1 MDGITDS
8 VDIGLSK
15 LWEMVKYREAWIAAA
30 HGVTKSLNNKSLRLQ
45 GWVASGQTINREG
58 VQPHPLADNWI
69 KVLLST
75 ALPTR
80 ARPSFSHHQPL
91 PSGSLHSLL
100 ASSTRGQTEGART
113 TIVLQPPEQKSQ
125 SQKVN

>member
-1 MDGITDS
+1 MKWLDGIIDS
-8 VDIGLSK
+8 MDRSLST
-15 LWEMVKYREAWIAAA
+15 YREIVKDREALRAAV

-75 ALPTR
+75 RT
-80 ARPSFSHHQPL
+80 RPSFPH
-91 PSGSLHSLL
+91 
-100 ASSTRGQTEGART
+100 
-113 TIVLQPPEQKSQ
+113 SQ
-125 SQKVN
+125 SLSS

>member
-75 ALPTR
+75 PLLSR
-80 ARPSFSHHQPL
+80 ARPSFSHSQSL
-91 PSGSLHSLL
+91 PSGSLY
-100 ASSTRGQTEGART
+100 
-113 TIVLQPPEQKSQ
+113 
-125 SQKVN
+125 